1 MFSVVGGPGVH
12 GRDAFD
18 ISNRSDR
25 TILEDGMDE
34 RAIAAWIERDRAYVI
49 HPLHHPNDHTRP
61 LLLVKGDGA
70 TVTDAAGKTYLD
82 GLAALWNVN
91 VGHGRTELAE
101 AAARQ
106 MRELAYHSNYIGGAN
121 LAAIELA
128 ERLVKLAS
136 PNMQAAYFTCGG
148 AESNE
153 SSIKTARHYWRLRG
167 RPEKTKVIS
176 RLEAYH
182 GVTTTAASATGMSI
196 YWPTAE
202 PRSPG
207 FFHAAPPYPYRS
219 PFGPDPRAVSEAAAA
234 DIEDIIQREG
244 PETIAA
250 VIGEPVMGAGGVI
263 PPDASYWP
271 RVRQICDQYEV
282 LLIADEVITGFGRTG
297 RWFAM
302 EHWGVEPD
310 LMSVAKGITSGY
322 QPLGAMVVSRPIAEA
337 LNSAPYAQ
345 RWMHAYTYSGH
356 PTCCAVALANLD
368 IIEREGLVA
377 RAEQLG
383 DRLLAGLRSLAGLET
398 VGDVRGLGLMAAVEL
413 VEDRASKEPL
423 AAAAQVRLAAL
434 EQGLIIRQKGSILM
448 MAPPLVISEAQ
459 IDQMVSILGDAIA
472 TVGHGAKQ
480 PVASR

>member
-1 MFSVVGGPGVH
+1 M
-12 GRDAFD
+12 DA
-18 ISNRSDR
+18 
-25 TILEDGMDE
+25 
-34 RAIAAWIERDRAYVI
+34 RAIADLIERDREYMI
-49 HPLHHPNDHTRP
+49 HPLHHPNDHTNP
-61 LLLVKGDGA
+61 LLLVKGEGA
-70 TVTDAAGKTYLD
+70 LVTDAAGKTYID

-91 VGHGRTELAE
+91 VGHGRAELAE

-106 MRELAYHSNYIGGAN
+106 MRELAYHSNYIGSAN
-121 LAAIELA
+121 IPAIELA
-128 ERLVKLAS
+128 ERLVKLS
-136 PNMQAAYFTCGG
+136 PSNMQAAYFTCGG

-167 RPEKTKVIS
+167 RPGKTKVIS

-182 GVTTTAASATGMSI
+182 GVTTTAASATGISA

-219 PFGPDPRAVSEAAAA
+219 PFGPDPRAVSEAAAN
-234 DIEDIIQREG
+234 DIEDIIKREG

-263 PPDASYWP
+263 PPDPSYWP
-271 RVRQICDQYEV
+271 RVRQICDTYDV

-302 EHWGVEPD
+302 EHWGVQPD

-322 QPLGAMVVSRPIAEA
+322 QPLGAMVASRPIVEA

-377 RAEQLG
+377 RAAQLG
-383 DRLLAGLRSLAGLET
+383 DRLQAGLQSLTALDT
-398 VGDVRGLGLMAAVEL
+398 VGEARGLGLMGAVEL
-413 VEDRASKEPL
+413 VEDKATKEPL
-423 AAAAQVRLAAL
+423 AATAQVRLMAL
-434 EQGLIIRQKGSILM
+434 EHGLIIRQKGSILT
-448 MAPPLVISEAQ
+448 MAPPLVITEEQ
-459 IDQMVSILGDAIA
+459 LDRMISILGDAITA
-472 TVGHGAKQ
+472 VGHGVRQ
-480 PVASR
+480 PATV

>member
-1 MFSVVGGPGVH
+1 
-12 GRDAFD
+12 
-18 ISNRSDR
+18 
-25 TILEDGMDE
+25 MDE
-34 RAIAAWIERDRAYVI
+34 RAIAELIERDREHQI
-49 HPLHHPNDHTRP
+49 HPLHHPNDHARP
-61 LLLVKGDGA
+61 LILVKGEGA
-70 TVTDAAGKTYLD
+70 LVTDAEGKTYLD
-82 GLAALWNVN
+82 GLACLWNVN

-106 MRELAYHSNYIGGAN
+106 MRELAYCSNYIGSAN
-121 LAAIELA
+121 IPSIELA
-128 ERLVKLAS
+128 ERLVGLCP

-153 SSIKTARHYWRLRG
+153 SSIKTARHYWRLMG
-167 RPEKTKVIS
+167 RPEKVKIIS

-182 GVTTTAASATGMSI
+182 GVTTTAASATGISS

-207 FFHAAPPYPYRS
+207 FVHALPPYAYRS
-219 PFGPDPRAVSEAAAA
+219 PAGPDPRAAALAAA
-234 DIEDIIQREG
+234 DDIEALILREG
-244 PETIAA
+244 PETVAA

-263 PPDASYWP
+263 PPDPVYWP
-271 RVRQICDQYEV
+271 RVREICDKYEV

-302 EHWGVEPD
+302 EHWGVQPD

-322 QPLGAMVVSRPIAEA
+322 LPLGAMVVSRPIFAA

-368 IIEREGLVA
+368 IIEREGLVEHAA
-377 RAEQLG
+377 RMGE
-383 DRLLAGLRSLAGLET
+383 RLLNGLRSLAGLPT

-413 VEDRASKEPL
+413 VEDKDTREPL
-423 AAAAQVRLAAL
+423 AAATQVRLAAL
-434 EQGLIIRQKGSILM
+434 ERGLIIRQKGSILM
-448 MAPPLVISEAQ
+448 MAPPLMISEAQ
-459 IDQMVSILGDAIA
+459 IAQMVSIVGDSIA
-472 TVGHGAKQ
+472 AVGHGARE
-480 PVASR
+480 AAGSRQ